1 MLLRIIKDKKVYVW
15 QDDTNEETKQ
25 TQEKRQITEG

>member
-1 MLLRIIKDKKVYVW
+1 VYVW

>member
-1 MLLRIIKDKKVYVW
+1 MLLRIIKDKKVYVL
-15 QDDTNEETKQ
+15 QDDTNEEIKQ